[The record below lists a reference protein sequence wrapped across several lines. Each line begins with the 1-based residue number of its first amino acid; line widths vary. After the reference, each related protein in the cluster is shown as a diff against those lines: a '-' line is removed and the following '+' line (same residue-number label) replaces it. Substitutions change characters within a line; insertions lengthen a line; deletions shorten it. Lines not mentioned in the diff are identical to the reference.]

1 MFLRDPVGRAY
12 LVNVGGVSSAGMSSA
27 ETAIVLNYILQEMG
41 DQKLPADFEPYSAA
55 EIEALRRRPMDD
67 PVATRKEM
75 RRRLLARGYR
85 LPPYQW
91 ER

>member
-1 MFLRDPVGRAY
+1 
-12 LVNVGGVSSAGMSSA
+12 VNVGGVSSAGMSSA
-27 ETAIVLNYILQEMG
+27 ETAVVLNYILQEMG
-41 DQKLPADFEPYSAA
+41 DQKLPADFKPYTAA
-55 EIEALRRRPMDD
+55 EIEALRRTPMDD